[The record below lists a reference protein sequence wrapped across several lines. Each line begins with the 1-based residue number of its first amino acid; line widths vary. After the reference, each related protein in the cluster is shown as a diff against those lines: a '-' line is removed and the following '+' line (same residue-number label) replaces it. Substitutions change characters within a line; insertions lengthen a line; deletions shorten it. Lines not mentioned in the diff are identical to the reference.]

1 MQTEMKRPY
10 AHAVRFAQRG
20 RVGRPNATD
29 GRTFRWL
36 LTAAATCIV
45 APAAHAQGFAAYI
58 SPPRFEVQAQPGQRL
73 REVLEIQHVGQQK
86 GGYRLYTNDWTF
98 GPDNTVTFTDDLA
111 ADSCRPW
118 VAIERRELTLEPG
131 ARYRYRFE
139 ISPPAGTP
147 PRECRFA
154 IMVEGLDPARVQG
167 AVSFPVGGRIGVI
180 VYAAIGGARPELA
193 LAGTQVD
200 TVLGQPTVLLSVRNT
215 GTAHGRLQG
224 YVNGTDAD
232 GKRYELAPADL
243 PILPGETRRVALL
256 PVAEDGQPTP
266 RPRFPLTVKG
276 SLEWGANRLPL
287 DLTLAP

>member
-1 MQTEMKRPY
+1 M
-10 AHAVRFAQRG
+10 
-20 RVGRPNATD
+20 
-29 GRTFRWL
+29 RTFRRL
-36 LTAAATCIV
+36 LASALALAC
-45 APAAHAQGFAAYI
+45 APAVLAQGFAAYI
-58 SPPRFEVQAQPGQRL
+58 SPPRFEVQTPPGQRL

-86 GGYRLYTNDWTF
+86 GGYRVYTNDWTF
-98 GPDNTVTFTDDLA
+98 GPDNAVNFSDELA
-111 ADSCRPW
+111 PDSCRPW

-139 ISPPAGTP
+139 ISPPADTP

-167 AVSFPVGGRIGVI
+167 SVSFPVGGRIGVI

-193 LAGTQVD
+193 LTGTRVEPVQS
-200 TVLGQPTVLLSVRNT
+200 QPTVLLDVRNS

-232 GKRYELAPADL
+232 GRTYEMAPADL
-243 PILPGETRRVALL
+243 PILPGETRRIALL
-256 PVAEDGQPTP
+256 PVAEDGKPTP
-266 RPRFPLTVKG
+266 QPRFPLKIKG
-276 SLEWGANRLPL
+276 TLEWGPNRLPL

>member
-1 MQTEMKRPY
+1 MTTSTLTP
-10 AHAVRFAQRG
+10 FAALRG
-20 RVGRPNATD
+20 GGVSGFGRPCATD
-29 GRTFRWL
+29 MRTFRRL
-36 LTAAATCIV
+36 LASALALAC
-45 APAAHAQGFAAYI
+45 APAVLAQGFAAYI
-58 SPPRFEVQAQPGQRL
+58 SPPRFEVQTPPGQRL

-86 GGYRLYTNDWTF
+86 GGYRVYTNDWTF
-98 GPDNTVTFTDDLA
+98 GPDNAVNFSDELA
-111 ADSCRPW
+111 PDSCRPW

-139 ISPPAGTP
+139 ISPPADTP

-167 AVSFPVGGRIGVI
+167 SVSFPVGGRIGVI

-193 LAGTQVD
+193 LTGTRVEPVQ
-200 TVLGQPTVLLSVRNT
+200 GQPTVLLDVRNS

-232 GKRYELAPADL
+232 GRTYEMAPADL
-243 PILPGETRRVALL
+243 PILPGETRRIALL
-256 PVAEDGQPTP
+256 PVAEDGKPTP
-266 RPRFPLTVKG
+266 QPRFPLKIKG
-276 SLEWGANRLPL
+276 TLEWGPNRLPL